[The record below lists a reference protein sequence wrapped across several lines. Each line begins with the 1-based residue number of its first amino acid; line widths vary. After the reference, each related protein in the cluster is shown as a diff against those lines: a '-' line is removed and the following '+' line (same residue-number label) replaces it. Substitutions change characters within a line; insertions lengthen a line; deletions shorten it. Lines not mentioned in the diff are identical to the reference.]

1 MSEIMNERCNYSCG
15 PYHGYSGHAEY
26 DSEADVFHGE
36 VVGTRDV
43 VTFQGRTLA
52 QLRKAFQ
59 ESVDDYLAFCKE
71 RGESP
76 EKPFSGKF
84 VARIAPD
91 VHRAL
96 SLAAD
101 REGISLNQLVSQ
113 FLSHAVS
120 GGSVVPLPAGRS
132 SSVVNVGRT
141 THPKAAKIS
150 PKVSQKPRSN
160 RSAKFNE

>member
-1 MSEIMNERCNYSCG
+1 MSAIMNEQCNYSCG

-26 DSEADVFHGE
+26 DSEADLFHGE

-76 EKPFSGKF
+76 ERPFSGKF
-84 VARIAPD
+84 VARITPD

-101 REGISLNQLVSQ
+101 REGVSLNQLVNQ
-113 FLSHAVS
+113 YLSEAVS
-120 GGSVVPLPAGRS
+120 GGSTRS
-132 SSVVNVGRT
+132 RASDRSTSR
-141 THPKAAKIS
+141 PQAKTS
-150 PKVSQKPRSN
+150 RKTARQPRQS
-160 RSAKFNE
+160 RSA

>member
-1 MSEIMNERCNYSCG
+1 MNEQCNYSCG
-15 PYHGYSGHAEY
+15 PYRGYSGHAEY
-26 DSEADVFHGE
+26 DSDADLFHGE

-43 VTFQGRTLA
+43 VTFQGRTLV

-96 SLAAD
+96 SQAAD
-101 REGISLNQLVSQ
+101 REGVSLNQLVSQ
-113 FLSHAVS
+113 FLSQAVS
-120 GGSVVPLPAGRS
+120 DGSAGPQPGDRS
-132 SSVVNVGRT
+132 ASNVNAVRAT
-141 THPKAAKIS
+141 QPKAARIS
-150 PKVSQKPRSN
+150 PKTVRKARSN
-160 RSAKFNE
+160 RSA